1 MPILTGTDETAGGAW
16 MNPYGISFREL
27 RLSDLDRMHRC
38 LNTPQV
44 RRWWSAEG
52 TSYVEIETE
61 YLIKLSREGF
71 ERNSSD

>member
-27 RLSDLDRMHRC
+27 RLSDLDRM
-38 LNTPQV
+38 QV

-61 YLIKLSREGF
+61 YLMKLSREGF